1 MGTMAIDGILHFMTQ
16 PPLGR
21 QPEIAWRPMPVAVP
35 CQSRKANTGGGNPRT
50 SIASIVPPSPMEIA
64 TWTCGG
70 LPAGSVFCH
79 RAKLSALGGA
89 CGGPTSGI
97 KTEGTRVVCPLASAI
112 AIAVHVTA

>member
-64 TWTCGG
+64 TWTCGAS
-70 LPAGSVFCH
+70 LPDRYSATGPSYPHSVVPVAD
-79 RAKLSALGGA
+79 RLL
-89 CGGPTSGI
+89 
-97 KTEGTRVVCPLASAI
+97 E
-112 AIAVHVTA
+112 